1 MATVRGGLHAGTLTA
16 WESSYFAQLS
26 SEIRNAM
33 LHDAFVVTVPAGQ
46 AIYQAFGPPKL
57 ALLHHGQ
64 ARVKVVSKE
73 GRAATVRYAGPGQV
87 IGLPAAIAQGS
98 PVGADAITD
107 CEVSMLNVN
116 TLRRLA
122 ASDATLSWLLAQQA
136 CQIVFET
143 VEFLGDNLF
152 GTVQQRVSRHL
163 LDLASNAPE
172 GLIVKVDQQE
182 LADAIGSVR
191 EVVARALRKLR
202 EAGLV
207 ERHPSG
213 IRISDPS
220 GLHRIAAG
228 QESDEPSKRPVPRAD
243 LAGGDRDQELL
254 GPSAE
259 PGTFL
264 S

>member
-1 MATVRGGLHAGTLTA
+1 MTAVRSGLHARSLAA
-16 WESSYFAQLS
+16 WESSYFAELAPP
-26 SEIRNAM
+26 IRHAM
-33 LHDAFVVTVPAGQ
+33 LRDAVVVTVPAAQ
-46 AIYQAFGPPKL
+46 PIYEAFGPPRL

-64 ARVKVVSKE
+64 ARVKVVSRD
-73 GRAATVRYAGPGQV
+73 GRVATVRYAGPGQV
-87 IGLPAAIAQGS
+87 IGLPSAIAQGS

-107 CEVSMLNVN
+107 CEVSMLNVA

-122 ASDATLSWLLAQQA
+122 VTDAGLSWLLAQQA

-172 GLIVKVDQQE
+172 GLIVRVEQQE

-202 EAGLV
+202 EAGFV

-213 IRISDPS
+213 IRITDPS
-220 GLHRIAAG
+220 GLHR
-228 QESDEPSKRPVPRAD
+228 
-243 LAGGDRDQELL
+243 LASG
-254 GPSAE
+254 SA
-259 PGTFL
+259 P
-264 S
+264 